1 MYSQFGY
8 WVVIMSGRPGS
19 LDIQMNTYKWL
30 KDNNVYFDELY
41 MRDPEDKR
49 NDAIVKSEMVDKFI
63 AGRGNIR
70 LWFDDRNRV
79 VDAIRAKGI
88 KVAQVNPGEF

>member
-1 MYSQFGY
+1 
-8 WVVIMSGRPGS
+8 
-19 LDIQMNTYKWL
+19 
-30 KDNNVYFDELY
+30 